1 MNPLIHAYIGI
12 GANLGDPVAQVLK
25 ACTRLASDIPS
36 TSLVS
41 RSRLYRNPPMGPQ
54 DQPDYVNAVA
64 CVGTRLSPRELLVE
78 LQRTEE
84 AFGRSRDGT
93 RWGPRL
99 LDLDIL
105 LYGDA
110 VIDEPGLHVPHPGAA
125 ERSFVLIPLQE
136 VAPDLVIPGH
146 GSVRDLCGRLED
158 GDLVVVSE
166 EDDA

>member
-1 MNPLIHAYIGI
+1 MNPLVHAYIGI
-12 GANLGDPVAQVLK
+12 GANLGDPVTQVLN
-25 ACTRLASDIPS
+25 ACTRLAGDIPS

-78 LQRTEE
+78 LQRIEE

-105 LYGDA
+105 LYGDT
-110 VIDEPGLHVPHPGAA
+110 VIDEPGLHVPHPGTA
-125 ERSFVLIPLQE
+125 ERSFVLVPLQE
-136 VAPDLVIPGH
+136 VAPGLVIPGH
-146 GSVRDLCGRLED
+146 GNVRDLCRRLE
-158 GDLVVVSE
+158 GVDLVVVSE
-166 EDDA
+166 ED